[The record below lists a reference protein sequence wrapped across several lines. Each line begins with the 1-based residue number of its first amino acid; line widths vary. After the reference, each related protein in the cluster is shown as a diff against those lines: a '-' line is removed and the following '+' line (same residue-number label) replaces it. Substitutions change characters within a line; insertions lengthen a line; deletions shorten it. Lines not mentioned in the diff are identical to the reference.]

1 MTDAEVFAWAAIVYA
16 LILALLILVYRRKR
30 HLSAAAH
37 VQSPAEIT
45 MQRALVDWLQEERIV
60 RVMVQTK
67 TASAAELQV
76 TLLAVPAM
84 AAVQL
89 KSTCEVLLR
98 ERMVRR
104 VIAAWMW
111 QRYKA
116 DQREVLKSLTAW
128 ANPTPQRRTA

>member
-1 MTDAEVFAWAAIVYA
+1 MNEPVFVWIAVVYA
-16 LILALLILVYRRKR
+16 LLLALFILVYRRKR
-30 HLSAAAH
+30 QLAAAVH
-37 VQSPAEIT
+37 VHSPAEVT
-45 MQRALVDWLQEERIV
+45 MRNALEDWLHEERIV
-60 RVMVQTK
+60 RVMVQTR
-67 TASAAELQV
+67 TATVAALQV

-84 AAVQL
+84 DLAQL

-116 DQREVLKSLTAW
+116 DQREVLGVLTAW